1 MYEVRVSN
9 GNNDVMFITEEEK
22 MRVLR
27 NRLETERK
35 ANRKLNQF
43 IMMLRET
50 AVQKCIAVILV
61 VIALVATL
69 IVETISCSGV
79 PDSVPAI
86 SFEFITQGIFMFV
99 TLPVIK
105 DR

>member
-61 VIALVATL
+61 VIALVGS
-69 IVETISCSGV
+69 IY
-79 PDSVPAI
+79 
-86 SFEFITQGIFMFV
+86 TQAAGIFVVSALVSLALF
-99 TLPVIK
+99 LPKRNIFKEVEEW
-105 DR
+105 DEL